1 MASDDEAILSQ
12 ICDTES
18 QPGQGTSK
26 SFSAPGGSKVM
37 FEGKEYDYVFDI
49 DADNGLMLKLPYN
62 LNDNPWQA
70 AQDFIHKNELPPG
83 YLDTIAN
90 FITKNL
96 HQLNCTA
103 SSEGNA
109 DPFTGAGTYSS
120 SSGVL
125 SEQKCRGCSYNKS
138 SLRGHLAR
146 TTKNCKSLYTED
158 DLIELERKAKSNKKE
173 KIKQW
178 KKDHSQKSKEKAES
192 LISVLP
198 AY

>member
-1 MASDDEAILSQ
+1 MASDDEAIPSP
-12 ICDTES
+12 ICDIES
-18 QPGQGTSK
+18 QPGQ
-26 SFSAPGGSKVM
+26 GSKVM
-37 FEGKEYDYVFDI
+37 FEGKEYNYVFDI
-49 DADNGLMLKLPYN
+49 DADNGLILKLPYN

-90 FITKNL
+90 FITKN
-96 HQLNCTA
+96 CTA
-103 SSEGNA
+103 SSESNA
-109 DPFTGAGTYSS
+109 DRFTGAGTYSS

-158 DLIELERKAKSNKKE
+158 ELIERKAKSNKKE
-173 KIKQW
+173 DKTMEER
-178 KKDHSQKSKEKAES
+178 S
-192 LISVLP
+192 
-198 AY
+198 